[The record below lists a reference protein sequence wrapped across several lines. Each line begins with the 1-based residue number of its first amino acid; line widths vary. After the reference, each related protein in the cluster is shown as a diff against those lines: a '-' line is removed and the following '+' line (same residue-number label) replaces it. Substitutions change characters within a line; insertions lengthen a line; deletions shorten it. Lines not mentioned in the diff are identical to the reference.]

1 MHDGKS
7 KPLTP
12 EQLVKSLRAC
22 AGSGSECR
30 YCAKEVGY
38 GCARDLKVEA
48 ANLIEEWIEERG
60 GKQK

>member
-1 MHDGKS
+1 MHDGNN

-22 AGSGSECR
+22 AGIGSECR
-30 YCAKEVGY
+30 YCAKEVGF

-48 ANLIEEWIEERG
+48 AEMLERLIQE
-60 GKQK
+60 KTAANT